1 MKAAAFFLHHRIVV
15 LVVFCVAAVICL
27 LLQPLV
33 AVNYDITDYLPPDAP
48 STVALEVLEREFSAA
63 TPNARVMVPGV
74 TIPEALE
81 VKQKLAA
88 APGVESIL
96 WLDDVLNVYEPLELA
111 DEELV
116 SEWYRDETA
125 LFSLTVDAASAVA
138 FTEAA
143 REIVGLDGALAGTVV
158 DQASAQFAA
167 EKEVRQVMI
176 YFLPLI
182 LLILFIATR
191 SWLEPLFFLAT
202 MGIAILLN
210 MGTNI
215 VFGSISF
222 ITATVTPVLQL
233 AVSMDYAIFLL
244 TRYNQ
249 YRQEGHDAFQAMQ
262 LAMSKAAPAVMGS
275 ALTTLFGFL
284 ALTLMNFRVGADM
297 GIVLAKG
304 IVFSLLT
311 VMLFL
316 PALTLAFC
324 RLHDKTAHRPFLP
337 GFAGWGSFITRRG
350 VPFLLVV
357 IFLIGPAFLAQKN
370 NNFTYGT
377 AGLDQSGRA
386 AADARRIEETFGK
399 ANYLVLLL
407 PREKWGHEQ
416 ELVEQIAALAAVADV
431 TSYVNTVGAEIPPEY
446 LEGPVREQ
454 FFSENY
460 SRIVIHS
467 ATDDESKTA
476 FQVVESIKKLAK
488 SFYDEYYLAGT
499 SASIYDI
506 QETVTADSIVVN
518 GVAILAIGIVLLF
531 VFRSLSLP
539 LILLLTIE
547 GAIWINLALPYF
559 LGTTLNYV
567 GYLIISS
574 VQLGATVDYG
584 ILFTQHYLD
593 NRKLL
598 ADKKQAAAKTVAE
611 TAGAIL
617 TPALILCLGGLT
629 LYAVSTNSIV
639 TELGLVLGRGAAL
652 SAAMVLVFLPNL
664 LLVTDRL
671 VRKTT
676 LVSNFKRME

>member
-1 MKAAAFFLHHRIVV
+1 M
-15 LVVFCVAAVICL
+15 
-27 LLQPLV
+27 
-33 AVNYDITDYLPPDAP
+33 
-48 STVALEVLEREFSAA
+48 
-63 TPNARVMVPGV
+63 
-74 TIPEALE
+74 
-81 VKQKLAA
+81 
-88 APGVESIL
+88 
-96 WLDDVLNVYEPLELA
+96 
-111 DEELV
+111 
-116 SEWYRDETA
+116 
-125 LFSLTVDAASAVA
+125 
-138 FTEAA
+138 
-143 REIVGLDGALAGTVV
+143 
-158 DQASAQFAA
+158 
-167 EKEVRQVMI
+167 
-176 YFLPLI
+176 
-182 LLILFIATR
+182 
-191 SWLEPLFFLAT
+191 
-202 MGIAILLN
+202 
-210 MGTNI
+210 
-215 VFGSISF
+215 
-222 ITATVTPVLQL
+222 
-233 AVSMDYAIFLL
+233 
-244 TRYNQ
+244 
-249 YRQEGHDAFQAMQ
+249 
-262 LAMSKAAPAVMGS
+262 
-275 ALTTLFGFL
+275 
-284 ALTLMNFRVGADM
+284 
-297 GIVLAKG
+297 
-304 IVFSLLT
+304 
-311 VMLFL
+311 
-316 PALTLAFC
+316 
-324 RLHDKTAHRPFLP
+324 
-337 GFAGWGSFITRRG
+337 
-350 VPFLLVV
+350 
-357 IFLIGPAFLAQKN
+357 IGPAFLAQKN